1 MNELQFLIYT
11 AENNQEKA
19 NVTVSNETI
28 WISQKEMARLFDVG
42 VPDISKH
49 LKNIFAEGELDEEVV
64 VSKMETT
71 TPHGALTGKT
81 QTKEVAYYN
90 LDAIISVGYRV
101 NSQKATKFRQWAT
114 TVLGDD
120 MIKGFAMDDGTIKFD
135 NLATRVA

>member
-1 MNELQFLIYT
+1 
-11 AENNQEKA
+11 
-19 NVTVSNETI
+19 
-28 WISQKEMARLFDVG
+28 MARLFDVG
-42 VPDISKH
+42 VPAISKH
-49 LKNIFAEGELDEEVV
+49 LKNIFAEGELDEGVV
-64 VSKMETT
+64 VAKIANTT
-71 TPHGALTGKT
+71 QHGAMAGKT

-90 LDAIISVGYRV
+90 FDAIISVGYRI